1 MVTFT
6 WHASN
11 YTRYINSTRGMSL
24 CQKVLPPTPP
34 LFLDL
39 RWPSWLIISLFGLP
53 YIFTIT
59 EETLKRNQ
67 SSYEQVEYQ
76 RTHTKDEKIMGFLD
90 AKWLPKSGTLQHDQ
104 LISLVPMLN
113 MHHHIQFACN
123 LKTVKNKLPFWYH
136 WHCLYVFVSEK
147 IHIEK
152 AMDMGHPLCL

>member
-24 CQKVLPPTPP
+24 CQKVLPATPP
-34 LFLDL
+34 LFVDL
-39 RWPSWLIISLFGLP
+39 HWPSWLIISLFGLP

-59 EETLKRNQ
+59 EETLKRNK
-67 SSYEQVEYQ
+67 SSYEQAEYQ
-76 RTHTKDEKIMGFLD
+76 KNRHKRWKTSCFFGCEMA
-90 AKWLPKSGTLQHDQ
+90 AKKHDQ